1 MGLRSNTRLHR
12 RKHALYAVGPI
23 FNRPISKEKM
33 SMTTTDVNKRD
44 WVSLEHQYY
53 QGTFKRQP
61 VTFVRGKGTR
71 VWDSD
76 GKSYLDLVAGIAVN
90 VLGHCHPA
98 IVEAVQQQATQ
109 LVHVSNLYYNTRQ
122 IELAEQLSK
131 LSNGM
136 RSFFSNSGAEAVEGA
151 IKLARKYGRIHK
163 EGAFEIISMERSFHG
178 RTLATTA
185 ATGQAF
191 YQATWV
197 PIPDGFKQVPYNN
210 LQALKDATSEKTV
223 GILLEAVQGE
233 GGIWP
238 GTKEFI
244 QGVREWCDE
253 RNLVMICDE
262 VQAGMGRTGKFFSWE
277 HYGIVPDIVTMAKG
291 LAGGVPIGAM
301 LTGPRSDLFAPGDHG
316 TTFGGNPLASA
327 AGIATIKT
335 ILDENLL
342 ENAAKMGAYWNSKMQ
357 AFCEKYAFIDSPR
370 GLGLTQA
377 VNVKHELAPTIVQ
390 QALEH
395 GLLLNNLGPGTLR
408 MIPPLILKT
417 EDIDEAT
424 ELLDRALTDVANM
437 PVAQA

>member
-1 MGLRSNTRLHR
+1 
-12 RKHALYAVGPI
+12 
-23 FNRPISKEKM
+23 
-33 SMTTTDVNKRD
+33 MTTTNINKRD

-53 QGTFKRQP
+53 QSTFKRQP

-71 VWDSD
+71 VWDSE

-98 IVEAVQQQATQ
+98 IVEAVQQQVTQ

-122 IELAEQLSK
+122 IELAEQLGK

-151 IKLARKYGRIHK
+151 IKLARKYGRVHK
-163 EGAFEIISMERSFHG
+163 EGAYEIISMERSFHG

-197 PIPDGFKQVPYNN
+197 PLPDGFKQVPYND
-210 LQALKDATSEKTV
+210 LQALKDATSENTV

-238 GTKEFI
+238 GSKEFI
-244 QGVREWCDE
+244 QGVRQWCDE
-253 RNLVMICDE
+253 RNLVMMCDE

-301 LTGPRSDLFAPGDHG
+301 LTGPRSDLFEAGDHG
-316 TTFGGNPLASA
+316 TTFGGNPIACA

-335 ILDENLL
+335 IQDENLID
-342 ENAAKMGAYWNSKMQ
+342 NAARMGDYCHSMFAD
-357 AFCEKYAFIDSPR
+357 FCEKYDFIDSPR
-370 GLGLTQA
+370 GIGLMQA
-377 VNVKHELAPTIVQ
+377 VHVKHDLAPAIIQ

-395 GLLLNNLGPGTLR
+395 GLLLNALGTSTLR
-408 MIPPLILKT
+408 MVPPLNISKN
-417 EDIDEAT
+417 EVDEAS
-424 ELLDRALTDVANM
+424 ELLDKALADVAQM
-437 PVAQA
+437 PVSKA